1 MQKVLLCHVCRV
13 CRVCLEWRGKVTA
26 VKLRIEPR
34 QRPMMMLTE
43 GGQG

>member
-1 MQKVLLCHVCRV
+1 MFAGFAESV
-13 CRVCLEWRGKVTA
+13 WRGKVTA